1 MSDERN
7 NIALHSQSIEAV
19 WVRRQAYWANGF
31 RMFAVYN
38 PGAVDRDGQPIR
50 GAGKRGKGSWNSFAS
65 EDPPRAVRVRPDS
78 DSLNTAF
85 LCSGLAAIDCDVRDQ
100 QLVDDIVAAIETIA
114 GPTPLVRQDEP
125 PKLALLYRAETPF
138 NSRATAKLQLKA
150 SEKPTIV
157 EIKGRGAGIMADG
170 IHPNGMRYRWLGQH
184 PLYVKLSELPPISE
198 AQADA
203 ALAAAE
209 AVLRAAGAVDWV
221 NPNAPPYDAGEHR
234 PDPRHRVIGNG
245 GESGF
250 FFKVNRAALE
260 HAEDWVPTLFPAV
273 KRPAPNG
280 AWRVPA
286 PLRGLPSSKQDL
298 SIDPQH
304 GIKDFLTDQPLT
316 PIDVVLEYGGPANSL
331 DAAIW
336 LCERM
341 GIPPERFGYRDLAH
355 EEPPPPEPPDWDP
368 PAAESPDGRSPPE
381 RVIMVYAGQRHI
393 AANLGLAA
401 LRDAHVKYFV
411 RGQNLVRVV
420 ATSAR
425 SCDGDDI
432 TLPAVLDVP
441 LPLLGRALGQSARWM
456 RHDAKGRVLRT
467 DPPLPIVQQIGS
479 MVEDWPFPPLHGL
492 LTTPTLRPDGSL
504 LRNPG
509 YDHSTGLFLA
519 LPNGFELPPILE
531 RPSRRHAESGLELLL
546 GLLPEFDFD
555 SDASRS
561 VALSLLISPIVRAS
575 MTTCRST

>member
-1 MSDERN
+1 MSCSNTAGRRIRSMRRSGYASGWASHRSGSVIAISPMRN
-7 NIALHSQSIEAV
+7 RRHLSRPIGI
-19 WVRRQAYWANGF
+19 RRQ
-31 RMFAVYN
+31 
-38 PGAVDRDGQPIR
+38 
-50 GAGKRGKGSWNSFAS
+50 
-65 EDPPRAVRVRPDS
+65 
-78 DSLNTAF
+78 
-85 LCSGLAAIDCDVRDQ
+85 
-100 QLVDDIVAAIETIA
+100 
-114 GPTPLVRQDEP
+114 
-125 PKLALLYRAETPF
+125 
-138 NSRATAKLQLKA
+138 
-150 SEKPTIV
+150 
-157 EIKGRGAGIMADG
+157 
-170 IHPNGMRYRWLGQH
+170 
-184 PLYVKLSELPPISE
+184 
-198 AQADA
+198 
-203 ALAAAE
+203 
-209 AVLRAAGAVDWV
+209 
-221 NPNAPPYDAGEHR
+221 
-234 PDPRHRVIGNG
+234 
-245 GESGF
+245 
-250 FFKVNRAALE
+250 
-260 HAEDWVPTLFPAV
+260 
-273 KRPAPNG
+273 
-280 AWRVPA
+280 
-286 PLRGLPSSKQDL
+286 PS
-298 SIDPQH
+298 
-304 GIKDFLTDQPLT
+304 
-316 PIDVVLEYGGPANSL
+316 
-331 DAAIW
+331 
-336 LCERM
+336 
-341 GIPPERFGYRDLAH
+341 
-355 EEPPPPEPPDWDP
+355 
-368 PAAESPDGRSPPE
+368 SPDGRPPPE